1 MLDDLG
7 RVGNRETPAVLSVLV
22 LEDFAMAAY
31 LPLLTVLAAGGTAW
45 RAGLGILVPS
55 PPSPVT
61 AVIAAFAATRR
72 WGSFIGRMLT
82 HPEPE
87 QLLLRVLGTTLVVAG
102 LAELV
107 GASAAVGAFLVG
119 LTLTGPVAARARA
132 PTPPRDLFAACS
144 SSP

>member
-1 MLDDLG
+1 M
-7 RVGNRETPAVLSVLV
+7 LSVLV

-45 RAGLGILVPS
+45 RAGLGILVA
-55 PPSPVT
+55 VT

-107 GASAAVGAFLVG
+107 GASAPVGAFLVG
-119 LTLTGPVAARARA
+119 LPSPAPSPQGPA
-132 PTPPRDLFAACS
+132 PS
-144 SSP
+144 